1 MMAAL
6 PVLDDCRS
14 GFAAINAP
22 LPTWRLITWN
32 VLWRGPVWLVI
43 EHGL

>member
-6 PVLDDCRS
+6 PVLDHCRS

-32 VLWRGPVWLVI
+32 VLWRGLFGW
-43 EHGL
+43 